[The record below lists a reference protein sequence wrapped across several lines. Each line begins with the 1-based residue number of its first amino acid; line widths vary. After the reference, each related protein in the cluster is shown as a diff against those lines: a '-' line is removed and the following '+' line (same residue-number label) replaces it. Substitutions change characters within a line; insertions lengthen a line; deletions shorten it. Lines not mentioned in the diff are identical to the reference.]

1 MEVKCVSIDYFVLV
15 LVVHID
21 CLYILTRAV
30 LHIISV
36 NKSNNEL
43 LWECFKKEMQP
54 YISIV
59 CNLDIR
65 FVYICKFFSLNTI
78 TLGETTI
85 LKKWII

>member
-30 LHIISV
+30 LFIISV

-43 LWECFKKEMQP
+43 L
-54 YISIV
+54 
-59 CNLDIR
+59 
-65 FVYICKFFSLNTI
+65 
-78 TLGETTI
+78 
-85 LKKWII
+85 

>member
-15 LVVHID
+15 LVVHFD

-43 LWECFKKEMQP
+43 LLECFKKRNATL
-54 YISIV
+54 YIH
-59 CNLDIR
+59 CM
-65 FVYICKFFSLNTI
+65 
-78 TLGETTI
+78 
-85 LKKWII
+85 